1 MARISLLL
9 VLLLQCSVAGP
20 TALAR
25 SAESFSA
32 VATWVRCHDGDTC
45 TFRVF
50 GKRFKAR
57 ISGIDAPELK
67 QPFGTTARNAMSDL
81 LSRARQIKL
90 ECRGKSYDRKVCS
103 VEADGQDVAR
113 ALVEKGLAH
122 DAPQYSK
129 GKYKD
134 AEGLGRRKKLGI
146 WASGTPVNPK
156 CFRHPASR
164 GC

>member
-1 MARISLLL
+1 MARTFLLFLLFQFSLPA
-9 VLLLQCSVAGP
+9 QA
-20 TALAR
+20 ALAR
-25 SAESFSA
+25 PAETFSA
-32 VATWVRCHDGDTC
+32 TATWVRCHDGDTC

-57 ISGIDAPELK
+57 IAGIDAPELK
-67 QPFGTTARNAMSDL
+67 QPFGPTARNAMADL

-90 ECRGKSYDRKVCS
+90 ECRGKSYDRKVCEI
-103 VEADGQDVAR
+103 EADGQDVAR

-134 AEGLGRRKKLGI
+134 AEGLGRRKKLGM